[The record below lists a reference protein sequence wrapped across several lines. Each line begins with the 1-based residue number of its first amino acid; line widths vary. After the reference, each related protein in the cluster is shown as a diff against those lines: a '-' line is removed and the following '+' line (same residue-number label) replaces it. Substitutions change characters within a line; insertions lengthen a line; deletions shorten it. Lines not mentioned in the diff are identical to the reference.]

1 MSTPISTLKKKSSQ
15 HSRIRPE
22 PSESSPVILGID
34 PGTLATG
41 YGVLSIA
48 GGKIELH
55 VCGAIRN
62 RRQTPLPER
71 LKYIDE
77 ELSKIIDA
85 YRPQGLAIES
95 AFYGKNAQSALK
107 LGHARG
113 VSMLTAARVGIPVS
127 EYSPREIKKAVTG
140 NGNATKFQV
149 EYMVRSLIRF
159 EKKQMMLDTS
169 DAIATAI
176 CHLHRLNGRTNA
188 PKDWKSFV
196 KIHPERVVP

>member
-1 MSTPISTLKKKSSQ
+1 MSTPISTLKKKSS
-15 HSRIRPE
+15 RPFKVRPE
-22 PSESSPVILGID
+22 QPDFSAVILGID
-34 PGTLATG
+34 PGTLVTG

-48 GGKIELH
+48 DGKIELH

-62 RRQTPLPER
+62 RRQTALPER
-71 LKYIDE
+71 LKLIDE
-77 ELSKIIDA
+77 ELSRIIGA
-85 YRPQGLAIES
+85 YLPQGLAIES

-113 VSMLTAARVGIPVS
+113 VSILAAARAGIPVC

-140 NGNATKFQV
+140 NGNATKVQV
-149 EYMVRSLIRF
+149 QYMVRSILRF

-196 KIHPERVVP
+196 GIHPERVVQ